1 MLGYIVSLLLALI
14 ISNVITLLLYDNL
27 SNKLYYLE
35 NRIDRQRIRVDKV
48 EKETKNKINKEI
60 KVILQERK

>member
-1 MLGYIVSLLLALI
+1 MFDFVVSLLLALV

-35 NRIDRQRIRVDKV
+35 NRIDRQRIIVDEV
-48 EKETKNKINKEI
+48 VKEIKNKIE
-60 KVILQERK
+60 